1 MFCIISSMLI
11 ICFASL
17 VMELTASRCFT
28 DMIALAIVTV
38 LPEKK
43 RREVTPSLSVTL
55 IVLVTYLLTSY
66 YPASTRSDCTLTDHS

>member
-1 MFCIISSMLI
+1 MLI

-28 DMIALAIVTV
+28 DVIAIVTV